1 METDAILRRIGN
13 EISKSRYTESWSDKA
28 RYQAMCELSALVAG
42 EVGDDPQ
49 RLCDEA
55 EGIALTELTETRGD
69 PHLVSHMAKRRLE
82 LLYLRLARPEEYS
95 RFRAAFPPA
104 AAL

>member
-1 METDAILRRIGN
+1 MEVDTIQRRIGN

-28 RYQAMCELSALVAG
+28 RYQAMYELAALIAE

-69 PHLVSHMAKRRLE
+69 PRVVS
-82 LLYLRLARPEEYS
+82 
-95 RFRAAFPPA
+95 
-104 AAL
+104 